1 MLRRGGVAVKEWAAD
16 AYPGQLPRRTGGGQ
30 PPSVIRLCVLCAEA
44 TGAAPQ
50 GEDFSLYVRAYWP
63 EVASPSPR
71 NRVAKCG
78 LPPRLL
84 ALPRGERRHRDRPVT
99 SSDPAPTAGAR

>member
-16 AYPGQLPRRTGGGQ
+16 AYPGQLPRLTGGGQ

-50 GEDFSLYVRAYWP
+50 GEDFSLYGCAYWLK
-63 EVASPSPR
+63 VTSPSPR
-71 NRVAKCG
+71 NPHG
-78 LPPRLL
+78 
-84 ALPRGERRHRDRPVT
+84 
-99 SSDPAPTAGAR
+99 